1 MTIKNNHLERE
12 FLYSEASK
20 HDYRTYNIKITTQ
33 VVRLQLHNK
42 YKQTEK

>member
-20 HDYRTYNIKITTQ
+20 HDNTTYNIMIITQ
-33 VVRLQLHNK
+33 VVRGQLHNK